1 MPLTKEEEIQMYLN
15 CADSIDSEEEE
26 KEDETSEDLPKA
38 TPKKKRNEWN
48 QQFSE
53 KSPLTICE

>member
-26 KEDETSEDLPKA
+26 KEEETSEDLPKA
-38 TPKKKRNEWN
+38 TPKKKRN
-48 QQFSE
+48 
-53 KSPLTICE
+53 